1 MTDSRTLLK
10 IAIVLCVIY
19 TLGFVSIAVQH
30 VLYPGFTEAMEG
42 DVLQHVERAAAGR
55 PIYTTPTEEFIPLAY
70 VPGYYYFA
78 APFHWLF
85 GDHLGGPRL
94 ASSLAAIGA
103 AVAFGWIV
111 YRESNSVAAC
121 LVTVALFFAGYRVKD
136 ENLTTALPDA
146 LLLLW
151 LGLGWAMIVGRQ
163 TLRTEIAAVVFL
175 ILALVTKQQGL
186 LLGGCTALF
195 IASTTRGGD
204 WSLREKSRVAPAFAW
219 SVAGLSLFLFG
230 NSLFGQFFNQFTF
243 LIPSGWERSWF
254 HSFERLVL
262 VSFLFV
268 PFAWL
273 GAATF
278 AFKDGVRWQAFKQP
292 LPFAILTTT
301 LICLYT
307 VSATG
312 SSNNHYIPLFSLL
325 EATAVLGCLHIAQ
338 HGPPRWFMPLAIATA
353 IASVIVA
360 GGAAMVN
367 EGHPIPWFVSPLL
380 VIGAGI
386 GWYCERRLSRP
397 KWWAAILLSGQFAA
411 SFYLPWDYWPP
422 SDWRAAHADF
432 RSELRRLDFDVAWP
446 DYGAIPIAMTGER
459 IHRFPSWV
467 ALEDLNRSRN
477 VPPDW
482 LKVFRN
488 RLTTAPPKWL
498 IAADKLADIPVWK
511 EFAAQYSLENDYED
525 RFKSLLQL
533 DRHWYGSRSYP
544 RYLYRRAP

>member
-1 MTDSRTLLK
+1 MTESKTLLK
-10 IAIVLCVIY
+10 IAVVLCVVY

-42 DVLQHVERAAAGR
+42 DVLQHIERAATGR

-70 VPGYYYFA
+70 FPGYYYFA
-78 APFHWLF
+78 VPFHWLF
-85 GDHLGGPRL
+85 GDSLAGPRL

-111 YRESNSVAAC
+111 YRESNSVAAS
-121 LVTVALFFAGYRVKD
+121 LLTVALFFAGYRIKD

-163 TLRTEIAAVVFL
+163 TLRTEIAAAVFVV
-175 ILALVTKQQGL
+175 LALVTKQQGL

-195 IASTTRGGD
+195 VASTTRGGD
-204 WSLREKSRVAPAFAW
+204 WSLREKWRIAPAFAW
-219 SVAGLSLFLFG
+219 SVVGLSLFLFG
-230 NSLFGQFFNQFTF
+230 NSLFGTFFNQFTF

-268 PFAWL
+268 PFAWM
-273 GAATF
+273 GAACH
-278 AFKDGVRWQAFKQP
+278 AFKDGVKLKAFLQP

-325 EATAVLGCLHIAQ
+325 EATAVLGCLHIAE
-338 HGPPRWFMPLAIATA
+338 HGPPRWLMPLAIATA
-353 IASVIVA
+353 FASVIVA
-360 GGAAMVN
+360 GGAALIN
-367 EGHPIPWFVSPLL
+367 EGHPLPWFVSPLL
-380 VIGAGI
+380 VVAALV
-386 GWYCERRLSRP
+386 GWYSERRINRP

-422 SDWRAAHADF
+422 SDWRAAVVDF
-432 RSELRRLDFDVAWP
+432 QSELQRLDFDVAWP
-446 DYGAIPIAMTGER
+446 DYGAIPVTLTGER

-467 ALEDLNRSRN
+467 ALEDLSRSRQ
-477 VPPDW
+477 VHPEW
-482 LKVFRN
+482 LLIFPR
-488 RLTTAPPKWL
+488 RLEYAPPKWL
-498 IAADKLADIPVWK
+498 ITADKLTDIPVWK
-511 EFAAQYSLENDYED
+511 DSAALYSLEKDYGD
-525 RFKSLLQL
+525 RFRSLQQL
-533 DRHWYGSRSYP
+533 DRHWFGSRIYP
-544 RYLYRRAP
+544 RYLYRSDP